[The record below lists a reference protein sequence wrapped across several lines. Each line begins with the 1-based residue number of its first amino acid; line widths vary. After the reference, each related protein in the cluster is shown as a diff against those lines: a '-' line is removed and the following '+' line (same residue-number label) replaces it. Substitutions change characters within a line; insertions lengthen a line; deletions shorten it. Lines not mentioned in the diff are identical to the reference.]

1 MTRGSLSTKTRAG
14 TVKKPLLVLACLLYP
29 TTVFAE
35 TSEEW
40 DGGFGAVAER
50 RTGFAFGVDA
60 GLGLGNANGY
70 PNDAVK
76 LNDPRY
82 EADTGFGVGGLGRA
96 WLGGT
101 IRDWFSFGL
110 GMEML
115 SLKGNDITAKG
126 YGVILRPE
134 IYPLWSLGRAY
145 RDLGAY
151 ANFGLGWLT
160 ARRGSADVA
169 DGGSLGMFGVGL
181 FHETFRGY
189 HLAIG
194 PTAGCSLYFS
204 ETMKATVAQL
214 GLRVSFTSGP

>member
-1 MTRGSLSTKTRAG
+1 M
-14 TVKKPLLVLACLLYP
+14 KKLLLILACLLQS
-29 TTVFAE
+29 TTALAQ

-40 DGGFGAVAER
+40 DGGYGQVAQR
-50 RTGFAFGVDA
+50 RSGFAIGADI

-82 EADTGFGVGGLGRA
+82 EADTGFAAGGIGRA

-110 GMEML
+110 GYEML
-115 SLKGNDITAKG
+115 SMKGNGTTASG
-126 YGVILRPE
+126 RAFILRPE
-134 IYPLWSLGRAY
+134 LYPLWSLGGAY
-145 RDLGAY
+145 RDLGVY

-160 ARRGSADVA
+160 ASKASHQVA
-169 DGGSLGMFGVGL
+169 DGGSLGVAGFGL
-181 FHETFRGY
+181 FHESIRVY
-189 HLAIG
+189 HLGIG
-194 PTAGCSLYFS
+194 PTVGCELYFS
-204 ETMKATVAQL
+204 ETMTATVAQL